1 MRPSA
6 LATTVPQLIL
16 RAARRQ
22 GIAARHYRDGAWREL
37 SYAELGRTVQA
48 TAGGL
53 IELGVQPGERV
64 AILASTR
71 PEWLYADFGALCAG
85 AVVVPVYHANSP
97 EECEYVL
104 AHSGARVVIC
114 EDRDQLWKIE
124 QIRSRLPRLAHVVAF
139 EDAPGDVL
147 SLAALQS
154 AGLQRLAEVEARAQA
169 VETGDVCTIPYT
181 SGTTGPPKGC
191 LITHGNCLAN
201 CRMGAEVTEL
211 GTGSSVFLFLP
222 LAHALTRAAVIYAID
237 QGAQMIFWR
246 GDIRAVLDD
255 IAETRP
261 THLMSAPQL
270 FEKVYT
276 AANAAALESG
286 ALRRLLFEWAVAC
299 GTKARR
305 ATAERGEL
313 PPLLRLRLRLADRL
327 VLSRVR
333 GLFGGR
339 LQLALSGAA
348 PIAAEILEFFA
359 ACGVVVLEGYGM
371 TEGTAMTTCNR
382 PGEIRFGTVGPPV
395 APAQVSIADDGEVL
409 VRGPHVFGGYY
420 HDDLATRSTLVG
432 GWLHTGDLGMVDSRG
447 FLTITGRKKEI
458 LITSAGKNV
467 APANIESMLRESRW
481 ISHAVVFGDRRP
493 HLVALLWLD
502 PDELAALAARTG
514 GGDPRVESL
523 ATSPAVNTE
532 LAGMVAAVNKRLARA
547 EQVRRFAIVPGALS
561 LEGGELTPTMKLKRA
576 VVHER
581 YGHLA
586 DELYEDGAPA
596 AGAASAGSSI
606 QLGSY
611 APRR

>member
-1 MRPSA
+1 MA
-6 LATTVPQLIL
+6 
-16 RAARRQ
+16 
-22 GIAARHYRDGAWREL
+22 
-37 SYAELGRTVQA
+37 
-48 TAGGL
+48 
-53 IELGVQPGERV
+53 
-64 AILASTR
+64 
-71 PEWLYADFGALCAG
+71 
-85 AVVVPVYHANSP
+85 
-97 EECEYVL
+97 
-104 AHSGARVVIC
+104 
-114 EDRDQLWKIE
+114 
-124 QIRSRLPRLAHVVAF
+124 
-139 EDAPGDVL
+139 
-147 SLAALQS
+147 
-154 AGLQRLAEVEARAQA
+154 VEA
-169 VETGDVCTIPYT
+169 EDVCTIPYT

-211 GTGSSVFLFLP
+211 GAGSSVFLFLP

-246 GDIRAVLDD
+246 GDIKAVLRD

-270 FEKVYT
+270 FERVYT

-299 GTKARR
+299 GSKARR
-305 ATAERGEL
+305 ATAERGE
-313 PPLLRLRLRLADRL
+313 PPALLRLRLRLADRL

-333 GLFGGR
+333 ALFGGR

-382 PGEIRFGTVGPPV
+382 PHEIRFGTVGPPV
-395 APAQVSIADDGEVL
+395 APAQVAIADDGEVL

-420 HDDLATRSTLVG
+420 HDDLATRSTLVD

-458 LITSAGKNV
+458 LITSTGKNV

-514 GGDPRVESL
+514 GPPVAESL
-523 ATSPAVNTE
+523 ATSPAVSAE
-532 LAGMVAAVNKRLARA
+532 IARMVAAVNKRLARA
-547 EQVRRFAIVPGALS
+547 EQVRRFEIVPGALS
-561 LEGGELTPTMKLKRA
+561 LENGELTPTMKLKRA

-586 DELYEDGAPA
+586 GALYGDGALA
-596 AGAASAGSSI
+596 AGAASAGSAI
-606 QLGSY
+606 PLGSY